1 MAATLDFKLTWTLN
15 DFAVPLET
23 KTKSVLDPH
32 HLAEDLV
39 PHLENID
46 EEVEMSL
53 VSFKDSADMRWFLKA
68 LKLGAKWWIAH
79 CGQLPLLL
87 EIRKIIKDQKTTKGG
102 GSRLPR
108 QSDSMVLIKVRER
121 ILFVQNLSSCV
132 TLGLRGTPGHGPGA
146 PPGTQED
153 ELGVLQWFVQ
163 ELQKDV
169 KHLQENPEKPG
180 EDLEEEQGQQAEV
193 EDEDDSD
200 QLHIEEC
207 LKDLQKHP
215 SCLSAW
221 WMPSRQCF
229 RIRTKDKR
237 SSDFGVKS
245 LKRKKHSEEG
255 ENKFDMA
262 LARALEFLDTPG
274 PESPDE
280 PALPES
286 ASG

>member
-1 MAATLDFKLTWTLN
+1 
-15 DFAVPLET
+15 
-23 KTKSVLDPH
+23 
-32 HLAEDLV
+32 
-39 PHLENID
+39 
-46 EEVEMSL
+46 
-53 VSFKDSADMRWFLKA
+53 
-68 LKLGAKWWIAH
+68 
-79 CGQLPLLL
+79 
-87 EIRKIIKDQKTTKGG
+87 
-102 GSRLPR
+102 
-108 QSDSMVLIKVRER
+108 MVLIKVRER

-180 EDLEEEQGQQAEV
+180 EDLEEEQEQEAEV
-193 EDEDDSD
+193 EAEDHQ
-200 QLHIEEC
+200 QLQIIEKC
-207 LKDLQKHP
+207 LKDLQNHP
-215 SCLSAW
+215 SCLNAW
-221 WMPSRQCF
+221 WLPSRQCF
-229 RIRTKDKR
+229 RVRSKDKR
-237 SSDFGVKS
+237 SSDFGAKS
-245 LKRKKHSEEG
+245 LKKRKKHSEEA
-255 ENKFDMA
+255 EHQFDLA